1 MKKKN
6 RKKQFLA
13 LMLALSLGIMPVD
26 SSAFAASDLISDT
39 QDNNITDNTQ
49 DFEV

>member
-13 LMLALSLGIMPVD
+13 LVLALSLGIMPVD
-26 SSAFAASDLISDT
+26 SSVFAASDFISDT
-39 QDNNITDNTQ
+39 QDNNITDNT
-49 DFEV
+49 DTK